1 MSVLDWPE
9 EEVAMAL
16 ELMADEAEIA
26 SELRQRQSV
35 HDQAAANARALGW

>member
-9 EEVAMAL
+9 EEVELAL
-16 ELMADEAEIA
+16 DLMENEAEIA